1 MWNLPNNI
9 DYFELIES
17 NLLMETLILIK
28 MDEKKVDEKKIRKAL
43 ENAKKQNAIWCK
55 HINSPTIS
63 DDGLIDPIDAKQYF
77 KECLESVENNLVE
90 MAQRFSPI
98 QWLWYLRRF
107 PNLHLIEDHGFELY
121 SLTLAKILSAKSQLK
136 KNSEQFN
143 PHFGFPLNRST
154 TTYVLEFVAGVYDLA
169 DLHSKYG
176 IASREVPFRIST
188 KHLPDPV
195 FTEIKKQSGQI
206 FDARNVGYD
215 LTGTIPSQDD
225 LPEKSQIYTI
235 DKAYYPFFSLLP
247 YFELCGLETPSIIS
261 SRYTMK
267 SVYLNHISNL
277 YHLTENGNGQWL
289 NKEVFSL
296 LLLAG
301 LLLPIAA
308 STPEHSINIAKYGYS
323 MHKRCD
329 FMIDLMH
336 VFDELKSLIK
346 RLFPDA
352 DLPDTPTQLMN
363 DMKTLDTNSHPIIP
377 GVLLSNDTWIVVDHA
392 NVKTRLEKM
401 LRFPSLGGEVGN
413 QRGIYFED
421 AIQSYVDASYWKP
434 SEKLKAM
441 QQVHL
446 IRQSDGTKITDIDAI
461 GESGDTLLIISCK
474 AIISTIRQ
482 DIGEYFALKN
492 ARIRLDEAVLKWQD
506 VKAELANSPIGQN
519 YDFSHY
525 SKIIAIVCTPNVV
538 YTESELSLSDE
549 VSGIRKAATA
559 VEFLGWLNT

>member
-1 MWNLPNNI
+1 
-9 DYFELIES
+9 
-17 NLLMETLILIK
+17 
-28 MDEKKVDEKKIRKAL
+28 MDEKKIDEKKIRKAL

-55 HINSPTIS
+55 HINSPPVS

-77 KECLESVENNLVE
+77 KQCLESVENGLVE

-107 PNLHLIEDHGFELY
+107 PYLHTIEVHGFESY
-121 SLTLAKILSAKSQLK
+121 SLTLATILSAKSHPT
-136 KNSEQFN
+136 KNAEQFN
-143 PHFGFPLNRST
+143 PQFGFPLNRT
-154 TTYVLEFVAGVYDLA
+154 TANHVLEFVAGVYGLA
-169 DLHSKYG
+169 DLHIKYG
-176 IASREVPFRIST
+176 IASREVPFRINT

-195 FTEIKKQSGQI
+195 FTKIKKQAGQI
-206 FDARNVGYD
+206 FDTRKRGYD
-215 LTGTIPSQDD
+215 LTGTIPSQAD

-235 DKAYYPFFSLLP
+235 DKAYLPFFSLLP
-247 YFELCGLETPSIIS
+247 YFELRDLETPGIIS
-261 SRYTMK
+261 SRYTMR
-267 SVYLNHISNL
+267 SVYLKHISNL

-301 LLLPIAA
+301 SLLPIAA
-308 STPEHSINIAKYGYS
+308 SAPEHSINIAKYGYS
-323 MHKRCD
+323 MHKQGD
-329 FMIDLMH
+329 FLMDLMH

-346 RLFPDA
+346 GLFPDA

-421 AIQSYVDASYWKP
+421 AIQSYIDASHWKP
-434 SEKLKAM
+434 SDKLKSM

-446 IRQSDGTKITDIDAI
+446 IRQSDGTEITDIDAI
-461 GESGDTLLIISCK
+461 GESGNTLLIISCK
-474 AIISTIRQ
+474 AVISSIGQ

-506 VKAELANSPIGQN
+506 VKAELTDSPIGQN
-519 YDFSHY
+519 YDFSLY
-525 SKIIAIVCTPNVV
+525 SKILAIVCTPSVI

-559 VEFLGWLNT
+559 IEFLDWLHI